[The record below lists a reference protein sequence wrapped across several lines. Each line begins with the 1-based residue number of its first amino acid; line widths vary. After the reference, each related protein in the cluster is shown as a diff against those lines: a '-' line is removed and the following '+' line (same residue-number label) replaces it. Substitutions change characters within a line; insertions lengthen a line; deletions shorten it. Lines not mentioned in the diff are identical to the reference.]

1 MYNIL
6 WLLSNEKDKLM
17 KEKKEENNY
26 NQDETLFTIMSAIT
40 YYRTKNNLSQEEF
53 AKKIHMDRAFIS
65 KMECRKAN
73 PSLQTLLKLADAMDA
88 KLEILFKF

>member
-1 MYNIL
+1 M
-6 WLLSNEKDKLM
+6 EDK
-17 KEKKEENNY
+17 KKKNNY

-40 YYRTKNNLSQEEF
+40 YYRTKHNFSQAEF
-53 AKKIHMDRAFIS
+53 AKKVNMDRAFIS